1 VQNYEALFGH
11 GTAIVIA
18 DDAMPLACFS
28 VGPPSGADARQYP
41 RNHIYRSYRDDDCA
55 VRCFNPGALTI

>member
-1 VQNYEALFGH
+1 MEP
-11 GTAIVIA
+11 AIVIA